1 MIDPQFFLLSLVLC
15 LMIILFFVSKA
26 TNQKGYL
33 KLKYRSL
40 PNHVERSFFKALR
53 KSAREHQYS
62 GFLSVSRFF
71 LRRLFNHILHV
82 ISKIVPY
89 SGLRILLHK
98 LRGVKI
104 GRRVHIGPSVSI
116 DDVYPN
122 YVIIEEGV
130 SIAGL
135 NFILTHSKPLDF
147 HSKLSDSF
155 VAPVVI
161 KENAWIA
168 IGVIIL
174 PGITIGKGSIIASG
188 SVVTANIPDNVFA
201 GGCPAKVLKQFEL
214 DENGKPISFKQYKD
228 K

>member
-1 MIDPQFFLLSLVLC
+1 M
-15 LMIILFFVSKA
+15 SKA

-161 KENAWIA
+161 KEML
-168 IGVIIL
+168 GLQLV
-174 PGITIGKGSIIASG
+174 
-188 SVVTANIPDNVFA
+188 
-201 GGCPAKVLKQFEL
+201 
-214 DENGKPISFKQYKD
+214 
-228 K
+228 